1 VRGLERGEVAVSEF
15 SRCREMPRFGALMVS
30 DGRKEGGGFGSTDE
44 ATHAVVGLG
53 AQSGI

>member
-1 VRGLERGEVAVSEF
+1 MGEVAVSEF
-15 SRCREMPRFGALMVS
+15 SRCREMPRLGALMVS

-53 AQSGI
+53 AQSSI